1 MKMNLVMGLIDK
13 ITSPIRKVT
22 KGTTDLAEK
31 VKASQSELKKLG
43 ATTKD
48 IEHFRKLKAATL
60 QSSEALTAA
69 KAKAA
74 DLARQMQQTQNPTR
88 KLTAEFKRAQAEVT
102 RLSSSHQREQTEL
115 QQLRSRLQG
124 AGVSTK
130 NLTEATRQIRE
141 QTSKYNRELEKN
153 QNQLDRT
160 ASKQKELAKIRE
172 RNSELKTS
180 AATDMIGVAAA
191 VYGVKSLADAYGE
204 VSLAQGEI
212 KSLGIKDDGIKAI
225 TKAAREFSSEFRG
238 TTTTDFIKASYD
250 IKSGIASLSDEAVGG
265 FTRIA
270 ALTATG
276 TKASVGTMTDLFAT
290 GYSIYREQ
298 FNQFGASVIKDW
310 DKLSTADQ
318 DMEFGKYF
326 SAGISASVQQFK
338 TDGDKISQ
346 FMSTLGASATQ
357 AKQSFAEQLAVGGM
371 LSATFQGGQ
380 AATKYQSFL
389 ASAGKASEA
398 LGIQVHDANGN
409 LLSTGEILSTIS
421 DKYGGVLTDMDK
433 QELTKAFGT
442 KEAVD
447 MIDMLLPKIG
457 ELQAKTGVMQG
468 ELKKGMATT
477 MDMANAIGKGPGAA
491 MDILKQKIF
500 NVSSVVGEL
509 FAPALVVVADV
520 LGGFASGL
528 GSFIENFPVLS
539 QVIAF
544 AVVGLIALKT
554 ASIVARF
561 GFAMF
566 SDTLITA
573 RKVMDFFT
581 LANLRAKGAMLVNR
595 VAMLA
600 SATATTVMTV
610 ASKGAAL
617 ATLLMTGAMKVFNL
631 VMKANPI
638 MLVVSLIAMLAAWG
652 LSLVKDW
659 SPVTGFFSALW
670 DGVKSAFS
678 GAWELFKTIL
688 SWSPIGLLF
697 RAWGPLTSFFSGV
710 FGGIGSVFSGAWA
723 LFKTILSWSPIGLLF
738 RAWGPLTS
746 FFSGLWDGIT
756 AVFNA
761 PLDAIRTLL
770 SWTPLGLIVQAWDPL
785 LGFFSGLWE
794 NIKSMASG
802 FIDWLVSAVMG
813 PVNDI
818 MSAIGEVWDWFT
830 GDSPQAEVIK
840 TVRQAA
846 PPPMASPLGL
856 DQPVADG
863 GYSPGVMGDSPPM
876 MRDPMQ
882 RPVVLQ
888 TGFKQPAAA
897 PSYVDQSQTHFAITA
912 APGMDS
918 QEIAREVQR
927 KLDERD
933 RQHARRGRG
942 RQTDV

>member
-130 NLTEATRQIRE
+130 KLTDATRLIRE

-276 TKASVGTMTDLFAT
+276 TKSSVGTMTDLFAS
-290 GYSIYREQ
+290 GYATYREQ
-298 FNQFGASVIKDW
+298 FNKFGESVIKDW
-310 DKLSTADQ
+310 DKLSTADR

-346 FMSTLGASATQ
+346 FMSGLGASATQ

-371 LSATFQGGQ
+371 LSAAFQGGQ

-389 ASAGKASEA
+389 ANAGKASEA
-398 LGIQVHDANGN
+398 LGIQVHDANGA
-409 LLSTGEILSTIS
+409 LLSTGDILTSIS
-421 DKYGGVLTDMDK
+421 DKYGGALTDIDK

-447 MIDMLLPKIG
+447 MIDMLLPKIT
-457 ELQAKTGVMQG
+457 ELKEKTGTMQG

-477 MDMANAIGKGPGAA
+477 SAMADAVGKGPGAA
-491 MDILKQKIF
+491 MDIFKQQVF

-509 FAPALVVVADV
+509 FSPALVAVSSV
-520 LGGFASGL
+520 LGGFANGL

-544 AVVGLIALKT
+544 VVVGLIALKMAFIAGKLSVVMYSET
-554 ASIVARF
+554 MIMAR
-561 GFAMF
+561 
-566 SDTLITA
+566 
-573 RKVMDFFT
+573 RVMDFFT
-581 LANLRAKGAMLVNR
+581 LANLRSNAALLMQR
-595 VAMLA
+595 VRTLA
-600 SATATTVMTV
+600 FVSALWVMV
-610 ASKGAAL
+610 GVQKAQAAGAA
-617 ATLLMTGAMKVFNL
+617 AVTAAQWAWNAAM
-631 VMKANPI
+631 MANPI
-638 MLVVSLIAMLAAWG
+638 GLIVVAVLALIAVAALVVKYWEPIS
-652 LSLVKDW
+652 
-659 SPVTGFFSALW
+659 GFFSGIW
-670 DGVKSAFS
+670 EGIKSSFVMGWEFVKTAMSFTP
-678 GAWELFKTIL
+678 F
-688 SWSPIGLLF
+688 GL
-697 RAWGPLTSFFSGV
+697 V
-710 FGGIGSVFSGAWA
+710 
-723 LFKTILSWSPIGLLF
+723 
-738 RAWGPLTS
+738 
-746 FFSGLWDGIT
+746 
-756 AVFNA
+756 
-761 PLDAIRTLL
+761 
-770 SWTPLGLIVQAWDPL
+770 VQAWDPL

-794 NIKSMASG
+794 NIKSMTSG
-802 FIDWLVSAVMG
+802 FVDWLVSAVMG

-818 MSAIGEVWDWFT
+818 MSAIGEVWDWFS

-840 TVRQAA
+840 TVRQVGSIDQA
-846 PPPMASPLGL
+846 PMSDAFASGQGGSPMMASPQG
-856 DQPVADG
+856 A
-863 GYSPGVMGDSPPM
+863 
-876 MRDPMQ
+876 
-882 RPVVLQ
+882 VLQ
-888 TGFKQPAAA
+888 TGFKQQSSSQ
-897 PSYVDQSQTHFAITA
+897 SYVDQSQTHFAITA
-912 APGMDS
+912 APGVDS